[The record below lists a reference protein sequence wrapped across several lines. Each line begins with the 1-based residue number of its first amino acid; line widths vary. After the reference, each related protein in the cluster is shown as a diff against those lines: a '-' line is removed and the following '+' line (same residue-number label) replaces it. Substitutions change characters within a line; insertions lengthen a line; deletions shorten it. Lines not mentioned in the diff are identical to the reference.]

1 MKIDVQGESVYCYT
15 NNRDIDPRRD
25 TIVFVHGAGMDHT
38 VWTLFARHF
47 ARHGRNVISVDLP
60 GHGRS
65 GGEPLVSIEAMAD
78 WLAAVLDEMG
88 IERAA
93 VTGHSLGSLVALDFA
108 ARYPDRTS
116 ALVMIGTTAPM
127 PVSDAILDASAAND
141 HSAFDM
147 LTEYGY
153 SKRHLYGGN
162 SNPGMWMVGSTL
174 RLFERSR
181 PGVLHADMNACNQY
195 LQGLQRAAD
204 VSCPVLLVLGRG
216 DRLTPVRGTIPLQ
229 EALPDPRVVVLEA
242 SGHTLMTEA
251 PNALLDA
258 LRDFLQA
265 HRALA

>member
-15 NNRDIDPRRD
+15 GNRDIDTDRE

-47 ARHGRNVISVDLP
+47 ARQGRNVIAVDLP

-65 GGEPLVSIEAMAD
+65 GGKPKTSIEAIAD
-78 WLAAVLDEMG
+78 WVVAVLDELG
-88 IERAA
+88 VEKAA
-93 VTGHSLGSLVALDFA
+93 LTGHSLGSLVALDCA
-108 ARYPDRTS
+108 ARHPGRTQ
-116 ALVMIGTTAPM
+116 ALVMVGSTAPM
-127 PVSDAILDASAAND
+127 PVSDAILEASAAND
-141 HSAFDM
+141 HAAFEM

-195 LQGLQRAAD
+195 MAGLERAAQ
-204 VSCPVLLVLGRG
+204 VSCPVMMVLGRG
-216 DRLTPVRGTIPLQ
+216 DRLTPLRSTMPLQ
-229 EALPDPRVVVLEA
+229 EALPDPRVVVLES

-251 PNALLDA
+251 PNELLDA
-258 LRDFLQA
+258 LRAFL
-265 HRALA
+265 